1 MKTVA
6 RSLFIFV
13 IIAFVAFGCAANKQV
28 TDTETE
34 STQAGEQMEDYFGAS
49 GETESSESLSDEQEV
64 LRLLGISA
72 SEKAESETGVEDAA
86 TTNDAGEIPA
96 EQDNDAVLK
105 MEQEIATL
113 RAELDRKDQKI
124 RELETQPETKK
135 KVKTA
140 YVAGDFKEDY
150 NYALAEYNNRN
161 YKDAI
166 SIFESLL
173 SRDSNN
179 SLSDNCQ
186 YWIGEAYYGLKNFNQ
201 AIVEFTKV
209 FSFNNS
215 NKADAAQLKL
225 GLCYVRLGETV
236 KAREEFQRLIT
247 DYPDSEFV
255 ARARKYLA
263 Q

>member
-1 MKTVA
+1 MKNVA
-6 RSLFIFV
+6 RSLFISV

-28 TDTETE
+28 TDTDTE
-34 STQAGEQMEDYFGAS
+34 SAQAGEQMEDYFGTS

-72 SEKAESETGVEDAA
+72 SEKAESETGVADAA
-86 TTNDAGEIPA
+86 TTEDTGEVPA
-96 EQDNDAVLK
+96 EQNDNAFMK

-113 RAELDRKDQKI
+113 KAALERKDQKI
-124 RELETQPETKK
+124 RELETQPATEQ
-135 KVKTA
+135 KVKAA
-140 YVAGDFKEDY
+140 YVAGDFEEDY
-150 NYALAEYNNRN
+150 QYALAEYNNRN

-173 SRDSNN
+173 TRDSNN

-209 FSFNNS
+209 FSFTNS

-225 GLCYVRLGETV
+225 GLCYVRLGETA

-255 ARARKYLA
+255 ARARRYLA